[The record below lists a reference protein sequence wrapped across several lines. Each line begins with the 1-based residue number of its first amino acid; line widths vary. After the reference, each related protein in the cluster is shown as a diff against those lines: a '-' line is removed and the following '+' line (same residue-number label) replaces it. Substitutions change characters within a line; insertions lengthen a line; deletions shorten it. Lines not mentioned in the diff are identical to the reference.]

1 MCNALHK
8 LTRCFFIFSIDPELG
23 EGRRTLQPSLLLS
36 GGSGASHTAVLPL
49 CPSLSPSLQVCRLSR
64 GPGLHACSLRTVG
77 EFLDCGASCRGRMRV
92 AAWQDGCEDWMSSC
106 GRGPGIWQDL
116 KPWWANRCTASER
129 LAVRLGK
136 GLSLKASGGVAW
148 V

>member
-1 MCNALHK
+1 M
-8 LTRCFFIFSIDPELG
+8 
-23 EGRRTLQPSLLLS
+23 
-36 GGSGASHTAVLPL
+36 
-49 CPSLSPSLQVCRLSR
+49 
-64 GPGLHACSLRTVG
+64 
-77 EFLDCGASCRGRMRV
+77 